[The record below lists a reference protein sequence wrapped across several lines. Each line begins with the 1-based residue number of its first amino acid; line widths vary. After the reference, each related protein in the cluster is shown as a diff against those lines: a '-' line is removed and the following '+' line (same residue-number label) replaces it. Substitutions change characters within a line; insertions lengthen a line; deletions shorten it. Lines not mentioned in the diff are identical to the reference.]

1 MGGGPDPANCQALG
15 ICLYDQRMPP
25 ALAYLEFLLTLPGRI
40 ILMLYWGASGTLTAG
55 DHEGRDSRLNRWLQ
69 TILFWVLLIPLAGLF
84 LESWPEIRAAYTAT
98 NP

>member
-1 MGGGPDPANCQALG
+1 
-15 ICLYDQRMPP
+15 MPP

-69 TILFWVLLIPLAGLF
+69 TILFWVLFIPLADLF
-84 LESWPEIRAAYTAT
+84 HESWPEIRAAYTAT